1 MAEMR
6 VERQSIV
13 DYLSK
18 NTFLIPMYQRPYA
31 WGEDECGQLWEDI
44 ISFYD
49 ENSEGDEYFLGTS
62 VLFKEG
68 RKQNLIDGQQ
78 RTTTLILLIR
88 ALYEKAFKQKG
99 ENTQGL
105 VNLLES
111 CLWKMDDI
119 SGKVDYTQPRLL
131 SEVAIDSDCEIL
143 REILSDKYLNISD
156 FSELEKK
163 AKISKKNKKG
173 ASKYAYNFLF
183 FIEKSDEIARE
194 RPLEWEKICITILKK
209 CVILPIECDSQENAL
224 RIFNTL
230 NNRGI
235 PLSDSDI
242 FKGVI
247 FSEKKSEDEKRKF
260 AEDWKDLEVKLHD
273 GKISMDFIFL
283 NYMHIVRAREGDKGN
298 VIGLRRFFTEKHK
311 QILQEKQTFEEIQEL
326 TKYWCDEYSEGL
338 SKEANQ
344 FYEVL
349 DLLPNDYWKY
359 LDSAFYFYKKDK
371 VDNFFSSMELKQ
383 FLARV
388 VSNFLVKLIEKPTIA
403 TIKPIT
409 FNAYTSLYKDG
420 VMDFRTDS
428 KQILENKDFF
438 KQQFFKANR
447 LTPSLL
453 ALNMYIKY
461 PQQEPWIKAEIE
473 HILPRTTDWRAS
485 YKALNKDEEYSYIE
499 SIGNKMW
506 LEKRLNIQASNDYFD
521 NKKEKYKKSAFLEAQ
536 DMAKNPKDDWI
547 KINIEERNEEIFERL
562 YHFFKENI

>member
-6 VERQSIV
+6 VERQSVV

-49 ENSEGDEYFLGTS
+49 ENNEGDEYFLGTS
-62 VLFKEG
+62 VLFKED

-143 REILSDKYLNISD
+143 REILSDKYLNVSD
-156 FSELEKK
+156 FSELEEK

-235 PLSDSDI
+235 SLSDSDI

-260 AEDWKDLEVKLHD
+260 AEEWKDLEVKLHD

-298 VIGLRRFFTEKHK
+298 VIGLRRFFIEKHK
-311 QILQEKQTFEEIQEL
+311 Q
-326 TKYWCDEYSEGL
+326 
-338 SKEANQ
+338 
-344 FYEVL
+344 
-349 DLLPNDYWKY
+349 
-359 LDSAFYFYKKDK
+359 
-371 VDNFFSSMELKQ
+371 
-383 FLARV
+383 
-388 VSNFLVKLIEKPTIA
+388 
-403 TIKPIT
+403 
-409 FNAYTSLYKDG
+409 
-420 VMDFRTDS
+420 
-428 KQILENKDFF
+428 
-438 KQQFFKANR
+438 R
-447 LTPSLL
+447 LRIS
-453 ALNMYIKY
+453 
-461 PQQEPWIKAEIE
+461 
-473 HILPRTTDWRAS
+473 
-485 YKALNKDEEYSYIE
+485 
-499 SIGNKMW
+499 
-506 LEKRLNIQASNDYFD
+506 
-521 NKKEKYKKSAFLEAQ
+521 
-536 DMAKNPKDDWI
+536 
-547 KINIEERNEEIFERL
+547 
-562 YHFFKENI
+562 